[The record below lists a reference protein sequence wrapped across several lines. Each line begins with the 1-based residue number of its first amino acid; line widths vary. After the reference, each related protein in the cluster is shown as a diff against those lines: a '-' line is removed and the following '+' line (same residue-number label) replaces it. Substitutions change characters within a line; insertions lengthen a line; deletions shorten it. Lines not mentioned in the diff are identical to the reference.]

1 MQTRIESS
9 RSAWQ
14 LACAAVAALA
24 LSVAGVARAEPPPP
38 RNWDLMVNLY
48 GWIPASNLEVK
59 GEVDGNDFSRHYDK
73 DLGDAFGD
81 VDGGGGGDIWFRYN
95 RFVGMFG
102 GAWAQIDEN
111 GDGWFTNTILD
122 GKVGYRVLDMN
133 PPLLN
138 RDANDG
144 RHITLDLLAGA
155 RYRNAETNVDA
166 DTATSV
172 RRWHDNWEWVDPVIG
187 VAWSVEL
194 TRNLSLGTVADIG
207 GFDIGN
213 ASSLTWSINPR
224 LNYRAWDH
232 LNLFLGWKHLSED
245 HDNHLDIDLSGPE
258 AGIGYAF

>member
-1 MQTRIESS
+1 MQWRIETS
-9 RSAWQ
+9 RNTWQ
-14 LACAAVAALA
+14 VACAAAATAIA
-24 LSVAGVARAEPPPP
+24 LSLAGAATAEPPPP

-59 GEVDGNDFSRHYDK
+59 GEADGND
-73 DLGDAFGD
+73 
-81 VDGGGGGDIWFRYN
+81 
-95 RFVGMFG
+95 FG

-138 RDANDG
+138 RDADHG

-166 DTATSV
+166 DTPTSV
-172 RRWHDNWEWVDPVIG
+172 RRWHDNWEWVDPVVG

-194 TRNLSLGTVADIG
+194 LPNLYLGTVADIG

-213 ASSLTWSINPR
+213 ASSL
-224 LNYRAWDH
+224 H
-232 LNLFLGWKHLSED
+232 
-245 HDNHLDIDLSGPE
+245 
-258 AGIGYAF
+258 